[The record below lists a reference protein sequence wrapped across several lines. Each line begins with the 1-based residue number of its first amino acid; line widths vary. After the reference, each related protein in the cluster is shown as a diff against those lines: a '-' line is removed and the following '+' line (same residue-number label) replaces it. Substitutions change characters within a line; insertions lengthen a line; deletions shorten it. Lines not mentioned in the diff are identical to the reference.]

1 MGRRIESLEDPAFGA
16 LFTGFLHT
24 AYRFEQ
30 LQAYDVGYENSSYR
44 RFLAGEAAS
53 DPAQDEWGGM
63 VRDAVRAGKTFQR
76 VHLVTEPL
84 TDYLRYEIGVWY
96 PLNTEAGEDIRIL
109 PARLRRVPLPE
120 RDYWLFDS
128 RHLWIM
134 QYDSEGRFLG
144 TEEVT
149 DPGEIVQ
156 HGYWRD
162 AALHHAM
169 RFREYARRVAEQQ
182 LAS

>member
-30 LQAYDVGYENSSYR
+30 LQAYDVGYENPSYR
-44 RFLAGEAAS
+44 RFLAGESAP
-53 DPAQDEWGGM
+53 DPAQDEWTGM
-63 VRDAVRAGKTFQR
+63 VRDAVRAGKTFHR

-84 TDYLRYEIGVWY
+84 TDYLRYEMGVWY
-96 PLNTEAGEDIRIL
+96 PQNTEAGEDIRIL
-109 PARLRRVPLPE
+109 LDHLPRTSMPA

-128 RHLWIM
+128 HHLWIM
-134 QYDSEGRFLG
+134 EYDGEGRFLG
-144 TEEVT
+144 TEQVT

-156 HGYWRD
+156 HAYWRD
-162 AALHHAM
+162 AALHHAIG
-169 RFREYARRVAEQQ
+169 FGEYARRVPGQQ
-182 LAS
+182 RAS